1 MDTVSTDLRRLWEVY
16 FAFTIF
22 LTVGR
27 AYSLFTP
34 ESPEHLYFTALNA
47 FEHGFSLFYI
57 LALLQIAFTAF
68 HWLPLALHIFRR
80 RLGPPLFWQV
90 MLVSRAI
97 LDVAGN
103 SYAKNLL
110 VSLYRNDPWICAL
123 TLLYLGL
130 PYVPWY
136 WACGRYAFGG
146 NRLFPPSHQ
155 SSAVSRQF

>member
-1 MDTVSTDLRRLWEVY
+1 MRVDFSGKFDIMDAVPADLRRLWEVY
-16 FAFTIF
+16 FAFAIF
-22 LTVGR
+22 LTAGR

-57 LALLQIAFTAF
+57 LALLQIALTAF
-68 HWLPLALHIFRR
+68 HWLPLALYICRR

-110 VSLYRNDPWICAL
+110 VSLYRNDPWVCAL
-123 TLLYLGL
+123 TLLYLAL

-136 WACGRYAFGG
+136 WACGRYAFGYKKLLD
-146 NRLFPPSHQ
+146 R
-155 SSAVSRQF
+155 